1 MPCTACGHECHCTN
15 TVNAVTANTL
25 QPTNRTMLE
34 DILGG
39 IANLWTK
46 VQGNDK
52 PQSPSNVKEFIASQE
67 GLKNIDNLNDFTNRV
82 KFIESSGGSNRINP
96 DSSARGGF
104 QFLTT
109 NHLTDEGDQRF
120 NEAGDP
126 LVSSYQVG
134 LNRLKDIYADMGKDT
149 EWISQAKENDNPLDL
164 TDEQEEELFL
174 ANLWKQI
181 GTSDLL
187 KRIDEGDDLAKY
199 ELYSKYHHTNP
210 DKATNELAMS
220 TFNLED

>member
-1 MPCTACGHECHCTN
+1 MNAIVVMVVLVVAG

-52 PQSPSNVKEFIASQE
+52 PQSPSNVKEFIASKE

-109 NHLTDEGDQRF
+109 NHLTNEGDQRF
-120 NEAGDP
+120 NEEGDP